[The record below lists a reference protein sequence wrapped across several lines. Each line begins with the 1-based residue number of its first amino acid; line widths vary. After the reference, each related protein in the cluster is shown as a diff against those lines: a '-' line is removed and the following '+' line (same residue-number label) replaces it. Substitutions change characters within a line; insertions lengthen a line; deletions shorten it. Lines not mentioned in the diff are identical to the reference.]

1 MRFRQ
6 VKRRDFITLLGGAAA
21 AWPLAARAQQSAQ
34 IRRVGMLIGYTE
46 NDPETQARLA
56 AFRQAFEQLGWKEG
70 RSVRI
75 DYRFAPASPDQA
87 QLFAKELIALQPDV
101 IVAHTTPLTK
111 VLQGEGRAIP
121 IVFVNV
127 ADPVGAGFVDSL
139 ARPGGNITGLMLFEP
154 SVIGKWL
161 SMLKEIEP
169 RLARAAFVINP
180 KTDAYVHFV
189 RPAEAM
195 AASLVVTLV
204 PTHVRNA
211 AEIESAIDSFARV
224 PNGGLVLPPDITT
237 FANRDLIVTRAAQ
250 HRLPAVYSGREW
262 LAAGGLMSYGTDL
275 IVLFRQAGS
284 YVDRILRGAN
294 PADLPVQAPT
304 KYETIINLKTAR
316 ALGLAVPPGLLVA
329 ADEVIE

>member
-1 MRFRQ
+1 MASYIA
-6 VKRRDFITLLGGAAA
+6 RRKLLATLLGGAAT
-21 AWPLAARAQQSAQ
+21 WPLAANAQQPDQ
-34 IRRVGMLIGYTE
+34 MRRIGVLTGLAE
-46 NDPETQARLA
+46 DDPQNKARLV
-56 AFRQAFEQLGWKEG
+56 AFRQELERLGWSVG
-70 RSVRI
+70 RNMRI
-75 DYRFAPASPDQA
+75 DYGFAPGGTRSGADTREGA
-87 QLFAKELIALQPDV
+87 NRAATRCHRR
-101 IVAHTTPLTK
+101 HTTPLTK
-111 VLQGEGRAIP
+111 GLQGESRAIP
-121 IVFVNV
+121 TVFVAV
-127 ADPVGAGFVDSL
+127 SDSVGSGFVTSL
-139 ARPGGNITGLMLFEP
+139 ARPGGNITGLMLFKP

-169 RLARAAFVINP
+169 RLACAALVINP

-189 RPAEAM
+189 RAAEAM
-195 AASLVVTLV
+195 AASLVVTFV
-204 PTHVRNA
+204 PTHVGNA
-211 AEIESAIDSFARV
+211 AQIESAIDSFARV

-250 HRLPAVYSGREW
+250 HRLPAVYSSREW
-262 LAAGGLMSYGTDL
+262 VAAGGLRSYGSDF
-275 IVLFRQAGS
+275 IVLFRQAAS